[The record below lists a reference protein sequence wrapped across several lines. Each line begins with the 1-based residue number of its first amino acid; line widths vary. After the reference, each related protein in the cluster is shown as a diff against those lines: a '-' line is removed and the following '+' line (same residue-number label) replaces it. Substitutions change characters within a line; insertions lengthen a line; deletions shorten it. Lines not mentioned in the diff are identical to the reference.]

1 MLKRLVA
8 KLIRVT
14 PRSVAAEINS
24 VISRCPTP
32 RPRSPSTTAIAST
45 GIPHSSMGL
54 SSSPTNVRIHAA
66 PTGPQ
71 PRSAITATSPSR
83 GKSLQKREF
92 LGSLTHSSN
101 GGQSSPGRLAAWYSI
116 CCMNPRSPGS
126 AGRTISSGSPT
137 HRVFHSRMYG
147 CSRLSDSPRDV
158 HGTPSLEPPHRL
170 GGPEARGAPRCRR
183 RSPTRQPALPRA
195 GPNNGSGQ
203 ALAGWLPDTAPAE
216 RSVSPS
222 PPWGR
227 RTRSST
233 RDASPTRCFLTRAG
247 RSFGLARGPWRRPAQ
262 PRRRQPL
269 GRPQDRPVRPDGVT
283 KPFRCGVP
291 DSGRL
296 TFTGEPPLQRPP

>member
-147 CSRLSDSPRDV
+147 CSRSSDSPA
-158 HGTPSLEPPHRL
+158 TCTAPHHLSRHIGWVGRRP
-170 GGPEARGAPRCRR
+170 GGRRAVDGARR
-183 RSPTRQPALPRA
+183 RASLPSRERDLTTAL
-195 GPNNGSGQ
+195 
-203 ALAGWLPDTAPAE
+203 
-216 RSVSPS
+216 
-222 PPWGR
+222 
-227 RTRSST
+227 
-233 RDASPTRCFLTRAG
+233 
-247 RSFGLARGPWRRPAQ
+247 
-262 PRRRQPL
+262 
-269 GRPQDRPVRPDGVT
+269 VRP
-283 KPFRCGVP
+283 
-291 DSGRL
+291 
-296 TFTGEPPLQRPP
+296 